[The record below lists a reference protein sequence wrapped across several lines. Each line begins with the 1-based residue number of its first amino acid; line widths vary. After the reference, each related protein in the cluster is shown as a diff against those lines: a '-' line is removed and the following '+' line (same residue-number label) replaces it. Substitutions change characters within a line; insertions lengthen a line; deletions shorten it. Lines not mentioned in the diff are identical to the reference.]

1 MVVGLA
7 AAHAPPEEM
16 PSHLRQRYTMGGS
29 IAVDHLYVDEHTDGS
44 AHYTFAN
51 HDIEAM
57 LATARK
63 MLNGSIPRLR
73 QSQRHPTEAIRELQ
87 PTLIGA
93 AAIVFGSTEPW
104 AECLLLA
111 AGVNNVTTVDYNY
124 LALDH
129 PAMFTTTVA
138 ELAAD
143 ARYDVAVAV
152 SSFDHDGLGRYG
164 DPLHPEGD
172 LLAMRTAWRALRPG
186 GLLILSLP
194 VGPDLIVWN
203 LHRRYGPIRL
213 PRMLEGWELVSRFG
227 WADELLHTQSDH
239 RIRVEP
245 VHVLRKNSSEVDL
258 PVDPPPRL
266 PQPDKEDKEEV

>member
-16 PSHLRQRYTMGGS
+16 PSHLRQRYTMDGS

-124 LALDH
+124 LASTIRRCSRRPSASSPRTHGTTWRSPFRPL
-129 PAMFTTTVA
+129 TTTASDVTGIRCTRRA
-138 ELAAD
+138 TCWPCGPLVRPQTGRLAHSLAARRARSHRVESAPPIRPDTAASD
-143 ARYDVAVAV
+143 AR
-152 SSFDHDGLGRYG
+152 
-164 DPLHPEGD
+164 
-172 LLAMRTAWRALRPG
+172 
-186 GLLILSLP
+186 
-194 VGPDLIVWN
+194 
-203 LHRRYGPIRL
+203 
-213 PRMLEGWELVSRFG
+213 GWELVSRFG
-227 WADELLHTQSDH
+227 WADELLHS
-239 RIRVEP
+239 I
-245 VHVLRKNSSEVDL
+245 
-258 PVDPPPRL
+258 
-266 PQPDKEDKEEV
+266 